1 MEETITIECVWEKI
15 KACEGETF
23 YTVKGLPFTYTVKGG
38 ELFAERKKKSITRAT
53 FEKAFLKIQERP
65 DEITGPKKL
74 NVFGGPYV
82 WAIFMKFGIV
92 GKKPL
97 QKDCKKDD
105 RGLEYAKD

>member
-1 MEETITIECVWEKI
+1 MEETITIECLWEKI

-53 FEKAFLKIQERP
+53 FERAFLKIQEWP

-82 WAIFMKFGIV
+82 WAIFMKLGIV
-92 GKKPL
+92 EKKTL
-97 QKDCKKDD
+97 QKDCKK
-105 RGLEYAKD
+105 G